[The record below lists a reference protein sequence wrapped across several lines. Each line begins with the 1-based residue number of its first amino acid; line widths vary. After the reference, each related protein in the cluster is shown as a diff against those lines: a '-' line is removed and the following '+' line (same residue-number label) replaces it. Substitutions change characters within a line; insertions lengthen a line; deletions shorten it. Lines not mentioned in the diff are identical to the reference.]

1 MLSNHLSLS
10 ESLAMMLSSSMYE
23 GILYNIHSV
32 QLETHSCSDLMLV
45 LAPLKPLGRHHG
57 NSIFAIP
64 CMNTH
69 GKRREKT
76 AISSQLNFTLR
87 LQYTIELNQYLPCQ
101 RFYLFVQRV
110 LHLPVRVFMISVQRG
125 LSAKAI
131 FQVFPLHEPEP
142 LRRLQK
148 TWVQSVLNR
157 QPIGGKKN
165 NSLISTCNC
174 TMMMFSDDI
183 CDYFGIKIAFYFS
196 WLGHYTTALCIPAA
210 VGFLVWVKLELQ
222 LPPSLT

>member
-1 MLSNHLSLS
+1 MI
-10 ESLAMMLSSSMYE
+10 SSTMRALFYKTQA
-23 GILYNIHSV
+23 V

-45 LAPLKPLGRHHG
+45 LAPLKPLGRDHW

-64 CMNTH
+64 CMNAH

-101 RFYLFVQRV
+101 RFNLFVQRV

-157 QPIGGKKN
+157 QPIGN
-165 NSLISTCNC
+165 EN
-174 TMMMFSDDI
+174 
-183 CDYFGIKIAFYFS
+183 
-196 WLGHYTTALCIPAA
+196 
-210 VGFLVWVKLELQ
+210 
-222 LPPSLT
+222 